1 MRPSNLPLS
10 FIGACL
16 LWIGWFGFNAG
27 SALTAS
33 SLAASAFTV
42 THFGAAAG
50 VMGWLAVEWIR
61 NRRPSMLGGITGAGA
76 GLVSVTP
83 GAGFVTPMAG
93 LLIGFT
99 GGAACY
105 YVVAILKSRMGY
117 DEIVDAV
124 IGLRVA
130 EADERIGLDLTQ
142 HGEEAYVLEG

>member
-50 VMGWLAVEWIR
+50 VMGWLAVEWTR
-61 NRRPSMLGGITGAGA
+61 NRRPSMLGGITSPA
-76 GLVSVTP
+76 P
-83 GAGFVTPMAG
+83 
-93 LLIGFT
+93 
-99 GGAACY
+99 
-105 YVVAILKSRMGY
+105 
-117 DEIVDAV
+117 DW
-124 IGLRVA
+124 
-130 EADERIGLDLTQ
+130 
-142 HGEEAYVLEG
+142 

>member
-50 VMGWLAVEWIR
+50 VMGWLTVEWTR
-61 NRRPSMLGGITGAGA
+61 NRRPSMLGGITSPA
-76 GLVSVTP
+76 P
-83 GAGFVTPMAG
+83 
-93 LLIGFT
+93 
-99 GGAACY
+99 
-105 YVVAILKSRMGY
+105 
-117 DEIVDAV
+117 DW
-124 IGLRVA
+124 
-130 EADERIGLDLTQ
+130 
-142 HGEEAYVLEG
+142 